1 MSNVRCDRTKAT
13 TSALAAAALALV
25 VGTAE
30 AQAHGR
36 AMLPQDQE
44 EDVTLDP
51 SSLRVWLAAR
61 FSKAE
66 LQALEPGAV
75 SMESHYCGCSDTPVK
90 HFPYAM
96 VLLKTPKGDL
106 VARPDRRGISVVFTA
121 LAVRH
126 GDRYCKVDAE
136 EDCYGA
142 FAEPCAF
149 TDFRY
154 GPHLAE
160 FFPTCKSDE
169 EEPDD
174 GSLQRTSS
182 EID

>member
-1 MSNVRCDRTKAT
+1 MSKVRTDRSKAT
-13 TSALAAAALALV
+13 KSALAAAALALLAF
-25 VGTAE
+25 GTVE
-30 AQAHGR
+30 AYGQAMR
-36 AMLPQDQE
+36 PNDQE
-44 EDVTLDP
+44 EVVTLDP
-51 SSLRVWLAAR
+51 SSLRLWLAAR

-106 VARPDRRGISVVFTA
+106 VARPDRRGISVVFTT

-126 GDRYCKVDAE
+126 GDRYCKVEAE
-136 EDCYGA
+136 DDCYGA

-160 FFPTCKSDE
+160 FFPTCKSDD
-169 EEPDD
+169 EEPDEA
-174 GSLQRTSS
+174 GLQRTSV
-182 EID
+182 ETD